1 MCMAIDDRGG
11 GDAGADAETVGGT
24 DRERVETRE
33 RRETT
38 KTVTDEYVTLTRRVV
53 RIDPSADD

>member
-1 MCMAIDDRGG
+1 MAIDDKGG
-11 GDAGADAETVGGT
+11 GDAGTDAEAVGGT

-38 KTVTDEYVTLTRRVV
+38 KTVTDEYVTITRRVV
-53 RIDPSADD
+53 RFHPSADD